1 MQTDRHFHSYRNA
14 TTTLTKLKKKKTQV
28 CFQVSLWWSL
38 TWDPHICI
46 YIYICVTDSS
56 AIISTAKCGTP
67 KLQAHCSVQFSML
80 RHAYMLYVYYQRKRR
95 GKQTPCFCLKGN
107 KALSLAMGP
116 QGPQCVV
123 RVTWL

>member
-1 MQTDRHFHSYRNA
+1 MSDMQTDRHFHSYRNA
-14 TTTLTKLKKKKTQV
+14 TTTLTKLKKKKNSSMFSGQFV
-28 CFQVSLWWSL
+28 MKSDLRS
-38 TWDPHICI
+38 PHLH
-46 YIYICVTDSS
+46 IYICVTDSS

-123 RVTWL
+123 RVT